1 MADTVRIETLPDL
14 GALPPAAA
22 ALLDAAGAANF
33 FFGRAFLATVAGHAL
48 EQGARPCFV
57 LAWHGARPVAVL
69 ALQRV
74 GGRLAS
80 LTSPYSCLYTPALA
94 ADLSPEARRAVGF
107 AFGRFARRW
116 PVVRLDALDAERGD
130 LADLLAGAGT
140 AGLVLVRFRHFGNWH
155 EAVGSWQHYLN
166 ARPSM
171 LRTTIQ
177 RKLRRW
183 ERLPE
188 AGFTL
193 TAGGEAL
200 EAGIAAFEQ
209 VYARSW
215 KEPEPFPD
223 FNAALMRE
231 AAAAGVLRLGLLRL
245 GTTPIAAQVWLSEPG
260 GRASVLKLAH
270 DEGQQAL
277 SPGTVLTAMMIRH
290 LIETDGARE
299 LDFGRGDDDYK
310 KLWVGARRQRVG
322 VLLIDPWRPAG
333 LATLARH
340 ALGRLRH
347 AVRPN
352 HAIAEPR

>member
-14 GALPPAAA
+14 AALPPAAS
-22 ALLDAAGAANF
+22 ALLDAAGRANF
-33 FFGRAFLATVAGHAL
+33 FFGRAFLATVATHAL
-48 EQGARPCFV
+48 EPGARACCA
-57 LAWHGARPVAVL
+57 LAWEGARPVGVL
-69 ALQRV
+69 ALQIT

-80 LTSPYSCLYTPALA
+80 LTSPYTCLYAPALA
-94 ADLSPEARRAVGF
+94 ADLSPAARRAVGF

-116 PVVRLDALDAERGD
+116 PVVRLDALDDDRAD
-130 LADLLAGAGT
+130 LADLLAGAAA
-140 AGLVLVRFRHFGNWH
+140 AGVVRVRFRHFGNWH
-155 EAVGSWQHYLN
+155 EAVGSWQDYLN

-171 LRTTIQ
+171 LRATIQ

-193 TAGGEAL
+193 VDGGEAL

-231 AAAAGVLRLGLLRL
+231 AAAAGVLRLGVLHL
-245 GTTPIAAQVWLSEPG
+245 GATPIAAQFWLSEPG

-270 DEGQQAL
+270 DEAQQAL

-290 LIETDGARE
+290 LIEADGARE

-322 VLLIDPWRPAG
+322 VLLINPRRPAG

-347 AVRPN
+347 AVRRRDT
-352 HAIAEPR
+352 IAEPQ